1 MRTTFKIAL
10 ASVLVF
16 TLAAAAPELNAQA
29 RRSTTTTSST
39 SSSSDNKSA
48 TTASRS
54 AASNNASTANRSTST
69 ANRST
74 GTTANRQ
81 STTSTTTNRENTA
94 ARQSSTSNRS
104 TATPSS
110 STSTQVRR
118 GTSNG
123 NTGSNAGTTTSSQA
137 NRSTGT
143 TTESTPNRQ
152 VNRNNG
158 TTTNN
163 GNNTGT
169 AARRSS
175 GTSNTETSTTRR
187 QTTTGT
193 TRSTT
198 GGNATTTETPSRR
211 TTTTR
216 SNSTGTTAT
225 TTTSQ
230 TNQSGTPVRTVR
242 SNANAT
248 SSKGLTSAPEASEA
262 VKSTAV
268 RGGVNAN
275 RAAAPSVNYSDGRE
289 EHGNIRM
296 DKDRNLNR
304 IPPRE
309 RDFMTYNRPAAF
321 YATDPH
327 YFGYRVHTLPP
338 RYRRVSY
345 WGRDYY
351 YYDNV
356 YYLRYGDWYVISR
369 PPFGIALDIAIRNA
383 TFASVRFSYYHS
395 VYRTFDIVDR
405 NYRTILEQ
413 NREIARNNELLA
425 RQNSA
430 LALNSARALS
440 AYEIASALGLIQSFA
455 NINTEYF
462 YEDGVFYVLNKKNR
476 YEVIVPP
483 AGALV
488 NELPE
493 DYDTIVLN
501 GIEYYKVDDTV
512 YRLVLVDGIPA
523 LEVLGQMYGSMAT
536 KYNYYY

>member
-29 RRSTTTTSST
+29 RRSTTTTST

-48 TTASRS
+48 ATATRS
-54 AASNNASTANRSTST
+54 SASNASTANRSTST
-69 ANRST
+69 ATRSA

-81 STTSTTTNRENTA
+81 STTTTTRQTSTA
-94 ARQSSTSNRS
+94 NRS
-104 TATPSS
+104 TAAPSG

-118 GTSNG
+118 GTNNG
-123 NTGSNAGTTTSSQA
+123 TGTNTGTNTGS
-137 NRSTGT
+137 
-143 TTESTPNRQ
+143 Q

-158 TTTNN
+158 TTNN

-169 AARRSS
+169 AARRSTGS
-175 GTSNTETSTTRR
+175 SNTETSTARR

-193 TRSTT
+193 NRTT
-198 GGNATTTETPSRR
+198 TTTTTETPSRR
-211 TTTTR
+211 VTTTR
-216 SNSTGTTAT
+216 ESSAAAT
-225 TTTSQ
+225 EAPATQ
-230 TNQSGTPVRTVR
+230 NGTPVRTVR
-242 SNANAT
+242 SNAAAT
-248 SSKGLTSAPEASEA
+248 SSRGLTSAPEASA
-262 VKSTAV
+262 AAKANTT
-268 RGGVNAN
+268 RGGQNVNRGAV
-275 RAAAPSVNYSDGRE
+275 ADVNYATSGENRGD
-289 EHGNIRM
+289 IRM

-309 RDFMTYNRPAAF
+309 RDFMTHDRLGAF
-321 YATDPH
+321 YVHGPH
-327 YFGYRVHTLPP
+327 YFGYRVQTLPP
-338 RYRRVSY
+338 RYRRISH

-351 YYDNV
+351 YYNNV
-356 YYLRYGDWYVISR
+356 YYVRYGNWYVISR
-369 PPFGIALDIAIRNA
+369 PPFGLALDIAIRDA
-383 TFASVRFSYYHS
+383 VFASVRFSYYHN
-395 VYRTFDIVDR
+395 VYRTFDIVDS

-413 NREIARNNELLA
+413 NRIIARNNATLA
-425 RQNSA
+425 AQNSA

-440 AYEIASALGLIQSFA
+440 AYEIASALGLVQSFA

-462 YEDGVFYVLNKKNR
+462 YEDGVFYTINKRNR

-488 NELPE
+488 NELPD

-501 GIEYYKVDDTV
+501 GVEYYKVDDTV

-523 LEVLGQMYGSMAT
+523 LEVLGQMYGSMAS
-536 KYNYYY
+536 KYNYYR

>member
-16 TLAAAAPELNAQA
+16 TLAAAAPGLNAQT
-29 RRSTTTTSST
+29 RRSTTTTTT
-39 SSSSDNKSA
+39 SSSSDNKSTA
-48 TTASRS
+48 TASRS
-54 AASNNASTANRSTST
+54 AGSTATTATGNATTATRSTATNANRQSTST
-69 ANRST
+69 ST
-74 GTTANRQ
+74 TNRQ
-81 STTSTTTNRENTA
+81 STTSNTTSTTT
-94 ARQSSTSNRS
+94 RQSSTANRN

-118 GTSNG
+118 GNNG
-123 NTGSNAGTTTSSQA
+123 NNTGNTTGNASNA
-137 NRSTGT
+137 
-143 TTESTPNRQ
+143 Q
-152 VNRNNG
+152 VNRGNG
-158 TTTNN
+158 STTTNN
-163 GNNTGT
+163 GNNSGTT
-169 AARRSS
+169 AARRSTGS
-175 GTSNTETSTTRR
+175 TDNQSTTTRR

-193 TRSTT
+193 ART
-198 GGNATTTETPSRR
+198 GNAASEAAATETPSRR
-211 TTTTR
+211 ATTTAR
-216 SNSTGTTAT
+216 SGNAT
-225 TTTSQ
+225 TTTPSTQ
-230 TNQSGTPVRTVR
+230 ETTPVRTVR

-248 SSKGLTSAPEASEA
+248 SSRGLTSAPEASAA
-262 VKSTAV
+262 VTASGTT
-268 RGGVNAN
+268 RGSQNVN
-275 RAAAPSVNYSDGRE
+275 RGAAPNVNYTAGNDER
-289 EHGNIRM
+289 GNIRM

-304 IPPRE
+304 VPPRE
-309 RDFMTYNRPAAF
+309 RGFTTHDRPGFF
-321 YATDPH
+321 YGTDPH
-327 YFGYRVHTLPP
+327 YFGYRVQSLPP

-351 YYDNV
+351 YYNNV
-356 YYLRYGDWYVISR
+356 YYLRYGNVYVISR
-369 PPFGIALDIAIRNA
+369 PPFGIALDIAIRDA
-383 TFASVRFSYYHS
+383 AFASVRFSYSHN

-430 LALNSARALS
+430 LALNSSRALS

-462 YEDGVFYVLNKKNR
+462 YQDGVFYVINKKNR

-488 NELPE
+488 SELPD

-501 GIEYYKVDDTV
+501 GVEYYKVDDTV